1 MSGDITGEMTELQKL
16 EWMLRPPGKGIYTVS
31 TGAGLASSIWKK
43 IYKTTDFQKVTD
55 GWKQSLSKIKSSKIA
70 LIGIPSDVGAGIVRG
85 TNMGPIGLREFLYR
99 DAGFK
104 KRIGA
109 DEIVDIGDII
119 VIPQLLYDEMLS
131 QTQIEKCRK
140 ELYPDIPEKLPV
152 SPLSILKEV
161 TGLLFKLNP
170 EIKIFALG
178 GDHSISW
185 PLIESYAKRHGPFA
199 ILHFDAH
206 TDLLESRLGI
216 DYCFGTWAHHANRV
230 IGGNGRLVQVGI
242 RVSSKPKAHWEKKEG
257 VKQFW
262 ADEIL
267 RNPKKAMEHIL
278 RHLHSLNLKN
288 LYISNDIDGTGMEYA
303 AATGTPEGKGL
314 SPKFVSDLI
323 QKVGKSFQIIG
334 ADLVEV
340 APVLHLNKRGEP
352 GKTLRVAKDY
362 IIKTIQSMIG

>member
-1 MSGDITGEMTELQKL
+1 MTDLQKL
-16 EWMLRPPGKGIYTVS
+16 EWMLRPPGKGVYTVS

-55 GWKQSLSKIKSSKIA
+55 GWKESLSKIKSSKIA
-70 LIGIPSDVGAGIVRG
+70 LIGVPSDVGAGIVRG
-85 TNMGPIGLREFLYR
+85 ANMGPIGLREFLYQ
-99 DAGFK
+99 DNSFK
-104 KRIGA
+104 KWIKA
-109 DEIVDIGDII
+109 DVVTDVGDII
-119 VIPQLLYDEMLS
+119 VIPQLLHDEMLNE
-131 QTQIEKCRK
+131 TQLERSRK
-140 ELYPDIPEKLPV
+140 MLYGGDSSARGRLPDERLPV

-161 TGLLFKLNP
+161 TDLLFKLNP
-170 EIKIFALG
+170 KIRILALG

-185 PLIESYAKRHGPFA
+185 PLIESYAKQVGPFA

-267 RNPKKAMEHIL
+267 KNPKKAMADIL
-278 RHLHSLNLKN
+278 EHLHSLNLKN
-288 LYISNDIDGTGMEYA
+288 IYISNDIDGTDMKYA

-314 SPKFVSDLI
+314 TPAFISKLI
-323 QKVGKSFQIIG
+323 EEVGMQFRVIG
-334 ADLVEV
+334 GDLVEV
-340 APVLHLNKRGEP
+340 APVLCLNQRGEP
-352 GKTLRVAKDY
+352 DKTLLVARSYLLK
-362 IIKTIQSMIG
+362 MIEAM